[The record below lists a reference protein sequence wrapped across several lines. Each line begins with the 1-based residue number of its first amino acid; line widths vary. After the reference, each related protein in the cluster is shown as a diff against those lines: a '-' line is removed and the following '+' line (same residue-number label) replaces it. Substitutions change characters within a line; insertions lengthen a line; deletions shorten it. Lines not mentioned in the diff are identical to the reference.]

1 MTLDNLLA
9 RQAGVISRAQ
19 ALAAGISH
27 TTIDHRVKARRWQ
40 PLYPGVYLAADRR
53 PGSAADD
60 EVRVRAALL
69 WAGEDALLC
78 GRAAAAEPGEPP

>member
-19 ALAAGISH
+19 ALAAGLSRDH
-27 TTIDHRVKARRWQ
+27 VDHRVKARRWQ

-53 PGSAADD
+53 PGSA
-60 EVRVRAALL
+60 RR
-69 WAGEDALLC
+69 
-78 GRAAAAEPGEPP
+78 P

>member
-1 MTLDNLLA
+1 MTLDDLLA

-19 ALAAGISH
+19 ALATGMSG

-40 PLYPGVYLAADRR
+40 PLYPGVYLAGRRSGFADGR
-53 PGSAADD
+53 DD

-69 WAGEDALLC
+69 WAGDGALLC
-78 GRAAAAEPGEPP
+78 GRAAAW